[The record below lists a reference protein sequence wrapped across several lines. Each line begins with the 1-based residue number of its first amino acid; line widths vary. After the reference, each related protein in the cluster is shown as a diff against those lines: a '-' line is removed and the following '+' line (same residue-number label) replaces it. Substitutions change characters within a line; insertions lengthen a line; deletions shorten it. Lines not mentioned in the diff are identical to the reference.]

1 LDSATN
7 PLKPIEE
14 REAAANKPKGQKQLL
29 IGYTEEASESGIRV
43 PPPPP
48 AYVPPK
54 ELKKQRKMN
63 KGGAELNNE
72 AGSEKEYRQQQ

>member
-1 LDSATN
+1 
-7 PLKPIEE
+7 
-14 REAAANKPKGQKQLL
+14 LL
-29 IGYTEEASESGIRV
+29 IGYTEEAGESGIGV

-63 KGGAELNNE
+63 KGGAKLNNE
-72 AGSEKEYRQQQ
+72 AGSGMEYRQKQ